1 MRSIVKFTAI
11 ALIGGGIFASAVQAA
26 ESDDEW
32 NGLPEGIGREEVFD
46 TCRACH
52 SLRLVQQQ
60 GLDKYSWTE
69 TLEWMV
75 EEQEMD
81 QPDEEDLPL
90 LINYLTEFYGTDK
103 KAAKMKAKAK

>member
-1 MRSIVKFTAI
+1 MRAFVKFAAI
-11 ALIGGGIFASAVQAA
+11 VLLSGGIFASAAQAA
-26 ESDDEW
+26 ESEDDW
-32 NGLPEGIGREEVFD
+32 KGLPEGLGREEVFD
-46 TCRACH
+46 TCQACH

-60 GLDKYSWTE
+60 GLDKYSWKE

-81 QPDEEDLPL
+81 EPDPEELPL

-103 KAAKMKAKAK
+103 KAAKMKASVK